1 MHVNQYLICVLQ
13 VWLCNDLHKSVHC
26 VCEYRFSL
34 LNSLSHLLKK
44 NVSFCMK
51 QMNFLKIVADLERF
65 AEGDDDSE
73 LDKDFKLGA
82 EFRRVNVFR
91 FRIAPP
97 PSFVEF
103 FS

>member
-1 MHVNQYLICVLQ
+1 
-13 VWLCNDLHKSVHC
+13 
-26 VCEYRFSL
+26 
-34 LNSLSHLLKK
+34 
-44 NVSFCMK
+44 MK